1 MNLFQDHKN
10 VSALDTVPLQLITIL
25 IEENRVLMN
34 AKEYFPKLNLTG
46 SVSKQIPYLMTKYNK
61 ELTSA

>member
-10 VSALDTVPLQLITIL
+10 VSALETVPLPLITIL
-25 IEENRVLMN
+25 IEENQVLMN
-34 AKEYFPKLNLTG
+34 AKEHFPKLNLTR
-46 SVSKQIPYLMTKYNK
+46 SISKQILYLMTKYNK